1 MAKTRHGGVAAEMD
15 VYLDRPVWR
24 MALVHR
30 VAQVV
35 VRCLF
40 RLRVEGMED
49 YPTGPAVV
57 CFNHL
62 NWFDPFVIAAA
73 IPGRPLFSAFGPKE
87 ADMSVGW
94 RNRFMSWLG
103 VPVPYHPEKDD
114 LIVATRRVDRV
125 LERGRVLF
133 IAGEGRIHVG
143 ERRLLPLS
151 DGPAYFALR
160 SGVPLVPLAVNG
172 TGWLGFGRT
181 VRVRVGRAIPVE
193 GRPTREKV
201 EQLTAQ
207 LSAALLALV
216 ADFPDRRPPGP
227 AWRRL
232 TELFNDWTEGSRP
245 PLAAGAPAAPA
256 ERAEAP
262 PDPAAR

>member
-1 MAKTRHGGVAAEMD
+1 MTTERPLAAAAEMD
-15 VYLDRPVWR
+15 VYLDRPAWR
-24 MALVHR
+24 IAALQGVTR
-30 VAQVV
+30 IV

-40 RLRVEGMED
+40 RLRVEGMEH
-49 YPTGPAVV
+49 YPKGPAVV

-73 IPGRPLFSAFGPKE
+73 IPSRPPFSAFGPKE

-103 VPVPYHPEKDD
+103 VPVPYRPEKDD
-114 LIVATRRVDRV
+114 LRLATRRVDRV
-125 LERGRVLF
+125 LARGRVLF

-160 SGVPLVPLAVNG
+160 AGVPLVPLAVNG

-181 VRVRVGRAIPVE
+181 VRVRVGPPIPVA
-193 GRPTREKV
+193 GRPTREAV
-201 EQLTAQ
+201 EGLTGQ
-207 LSAALLALV
+207 LSAALLSLV

-227 AWRRL
+227 AWQRL
-232 TELFNDWTEGSRP
+232 TELFNDWPEGSRP
-245 PLAAGAPAAPA
+245 PLEPGGRGGAAA
-256 ERAEAP
+256 EPE
-262 PDPAAR
+262 

>member
-1 MAKTRHGGVAAEMD
+1 MTAERPLPAAAEMD
-15 VYLDRPVWR
+15 VYLDRPAWR
-24 MALVHR
+24 I
-30 VAQVV
+30 VAMQGLTRVV

-40 RLRVEGMED
+40 RLRVEGMEQ

-73 IPGRPLFSAFGPKE
+73 IPARPLFSAFGPKE
-87 ADMSVGW
+87 SDMSVGW

-103 VPVPYHPEKDD
+103 VPVPYRPEKDD
-114 LIVATRRVDRV
+114 LRLATRRVDRV
-125 LERGRVLF
+125 LARGRILF

-181 VRVRVGRAIPVE
+181 VRVRVGPPIPAV
-193 GRPTREKV
+193 GRPTREAV
-201 EQLTAQ
+201 EQLTER
-207 LSAALLALV
+207 LSAALLGLV

-227 AWRRL
+227 AWQRL
-232 TELFNDWTEGSRP
+232 TELFNDWPEGSRP
-245 PLAAGAPAAPA
+245 PLPPGTGDAGT
-256 ERAEAP
+256 EP
-262 PDPAAR
+262 PG

>member
-1 MAKTRHGGVAAEMD
+1 MTRSTHAGAAAEMD
-15 VYLDRPVWR
+15 VYLDRPVWH

-30 VAQVV
+30 IAQVV

-40 RLRVEGMED
+40 RLRVEGMEH

-62 NWFDPFVIAAA
+62 NWADPFLIAAA
-73 IPGRPLFSAFGPKE
+73 IPSRPLYSAFGPKE
-87 ADMSVGW
+87 ADMRVGW

-125 LERGRVLF
+125 LARGRVLF

-143 ERRLLPLS
+143 ERRLAPLS

-160 SGVPLVPLAVNG
+160 AGVPLIPLAING

-181 VRVRVGRAIPVE
+181 VRIRVGAPIPVE
-193 GRPTREKV
+193 GRPTRERV
-201 EQLTAQ
+201 ERLTGE
-207 LSAALLALV
+207 LSDALLALV
-216 ADFPDRRPPGP
+216 ADFPDRRPPGA
-227 AWRRL
+227 AWRWL
-232 TELFNDWTEGSRP
+232 TELFNDWPEGSRP
-245 PLAAGAPAAPA
+245 PL
-256 ERAEAP
+256 
-262 PDPAAR
+262 